1 MNELRNKEEMTSLEL
16 LEQVNFFREKE
27 YEFKAKNGTLTEAEK
42 KRGKFVELEHKDLLK
57 VIRDEFE
64 EEIGE
69 GKISPSFY
77 KAKTGN
83 GTVREYDM
91 FILTLKQAKQVL
103 LRESKFVRKAV
114 IEYIEKLEEQVKNPF
129 KNLSFQ
135 QMMIMTLQEQE
146 KIADRVDIIE
156 SKVDNEI
163 RVDNGEQRKIQKAVG
178 TRIYQRID
186 IIPQLAENKKFVFQA
201 LYRDLKDRFGVASYR
216 DIKRKDLTDCLEYIS
231 TWIEPADLR
240 IGA

>member
-1 MNELRNKEEMTSLEL
+1 MNELRNKETITSKEL

-42 KRGKFVELEHKDLLK
+42 KRGKFVELEHYDLLK

-64 EEIGE
+64 EEIGA
-69 GKISPSFY
+69 GKISVSDY
-77 KAKTGN
+77 KDSSGKKNT
-83 GTVREYDM
+83 M

-103 LRESKFVRKAV
+103 LRESKFVRKAI
-114 IEYIEKLEEQVKNPF
+114 IEYIEKLEEQVKSPF

>member
-27 YEFKAKNGTLTEAEK
+27 YEFKSKNGTLTEAEK
-42 KRGKFVELEHKDLLK
+42 KRGKFVELEHYDLLK

-64 EEIGE
+64 EEIGA
-69 GKISPSFY
+69 GKISVSDY
-77 KAKTGN
+77 KDSSGKKNT
-83 GTVREYDM
+83 M

-146 KIADRVDIIE
+146 KIADRVDKIE
-156 SKVDNEI
+156 NKVDNEI

-231 TWIEPADLR
+231 TWIEPSDLR
-240 IGA
+240 RVA

>member
-1 MNELRNKEEMTSLEL
+1 MNELRNKETITSKEL

-64 EEIGE
+64 EEIDV
-69 GKISPSFY
+69 GKISPMSY
-77 KAKTGN
+77 KDTYS
-83 GTVREYDM
+83 REQTM

-103 LRESKFVRKAV
+103 LRESKFVRKAI
-114 IEYIEKLEEQVKNPF
+114 IEYIEKLEEQFENPF

-201 LYRDLKDRFGVASYR
+201 LYRDLKDRFEVASYR

-240 IGA
+240 IVA

>member
-1 MNELRNKEEMTSLEL
+1 MNELRNKETITSKEL

-64 EEIGE
+64 EEIDE
-69 GKISPSFY
+69 GKISPMSY
-77 KAKTGN
+77 KDTYS
-83 GTVREYDM
+83 REQTM

-146 KIADRVDIIE
+146 KIADRVDIIK

-186 IIPQLAENKKFVFQA
+186 IVPQLAENKKFVFQA

-231 TWIEPADLR
+231 TWIEPVDLR
-240 IGA
+240 RVA

>member
-1 MNELRNKEEMTSLEL
+1 MNELRNKETITSKEL

-27 YEFKAKNGTLTEAEK
+27 YEFKAKNETLTEAEK
-42 KRGKFVELEHKDLLK
+42 KRGKFVELEHYDLLK

-64 EEIGE
+64 EEIGL
-69 GKISPSFY
+69 GKISESYYINSQNKEQP
-77 KAKTGN
+77 
-83 GTVREYDM
+83 M

-146 KIADRVDIIE
+146 KIADRVDKIE
-156 SKVDNEI
+156 NKVDNEI

-231 TWIEPADLR
+231 TWIEPSDLR
-240 IGA
+240 RVA

>member
-1 MNELRNKEEMTSLEL
+1 MNELRNKETITSKEL

-64 EEIGE
+64 EEIDE
-69 GKISPSFY
+69 GKISPMSY
-77 KAKTGN
+77 KDTYS
-83 GTVREYDM
+83 REQTM

-201 LYRDLKDRFGVASYR
+201 LYRDLKDIFGVASYR

-240 IGA
+240 IVA

>member
-1 MNELRNKEEMTSLEL
+1 MNELRNKETITSKEL

-64 EEIGE
+64 EEIDE
-69 GKISPSFY
+69 GKISPISY
-77 KAKTGN
+77 KDTYS
-83 GTVREYDM
+83 REQTM

-186 IIPQLAENKKFVFQA
+186 IVPQLAENKKFVFQA

-231 TWIEPADLR
+231 TWIEPVDLR
-240 IGA
+240 RVA

>member
-1 MNELRNKEEMTSLEL
+1 MNELRSKETITSKEL

-27 YEFKAKNGTLTEAEK
+27 YEFKVKNGTLTEAEK

-64 EEIGE
+64 EEIYG
-69 GKISPSFY
+69 GKISPMSY
-77 KAKTGN
+77 KDTYS
-83 GTVREYDM
+83 REQTM

-135 QMMIMTLQEQE
+135 EMMIMTLQEQE
-146 KIADRVDIIE
+146 KIADRVDKIE
-156 SKVDNEI
+156 NKVDNEI

-240 IGA
+240 IVA

>member
-1 MNELRNKEEMTSLEL
+1 MNELMVKIENVNGVLVTTSNRVAEELGVEHRHL
-16 LEQVNFFREKE
+16 LDKIDGYIDKFTKAESSALVE
-27 YEFKAKNGTLTEAEK
+27 EFY
-42 KRGKFVELEHKDLLK
+42 
-57 VIRDEFE
+57 I
-64 EEIGE
+64 
-69 GKISPSFY
+69 PSFY
-77 KAKTGN
+77 TVDGNFKKYRNYLITKKGIAQLVGGYSAAVPKAFELN
-83 GTVREYDM
+83 V
-91 FILTLKQAKQVL
+91 V
-103 LRESKFVRKAV
+103 
-114 IEYIEKLEEQVKNPF
+114 YINEFERMENYIKDNENPF

-156 SKVDNEI
+156 NKIDNEI

-231 TWIEPADLR
+231 TWIEPSDLR
-240 IGA
+240 RVA

>member
-1 MNELRNKEEMTSLEL
+1 MNELRNKETITSKEL

-27 YEFKAKNGTLTEAEK
+27 YEFKAKNETLTEAEK
-42 KRGKFVELEHKDLLK
+42 KRGKFVELEHYDLLK

-64 EEIGE
+64 EEIGL
-69 GKISPSFY
+69 GKISESYYINSQNKEQP
-77 KAKTGN
+77 
-83 GTVREYDM
+83 M

-156 SKVDNEI
+156 NKIDNEI

-186 IIPQLAENKKFVFQA
+186 IVPQLAENKKFVFQA

-231 TWIEPADLR
+231 TWIEPSDLR
-240 IGA
+240 RVA

>member
-1 MNELRNKEEMTSLEL
+1 MNELMVKIENVNGVLVTTSNRVAEELG
-16 LEQVNFFREKE
+16 V
-27 YEFKAKNGTLTEAEK
+27 
-42 KRGKFVELEHKDLLK
+42 EHKNLLVK
-57 VIRDEFE
+57 IDEYVSKFNSAESSAQFYIPYNYKDRSGKSNRNYLITKKGIAQLVGGYSAAVPKAFELNVAYINEFE
-64 EEIGE
+64 RME
-69 GKISPSFY
+69 
-77 KAKTGN
+77 N
-83 GTVREYDM
+83 
-91 FILTLKQAKQVL
+91 
-103 LRESKFVRKAV
+103 
-114 IEYIEKLEEQVKNPF
+114 YIKDNENPF

-156 SKVDNEI
+156 NKIDNEI

-186 IIPQLAENKKFVFQA
+186 IIPQLAENKKIVFQA

-231 TWIEPADLR
+231 TWIEPSDLR
-240 IGA
+240 RVA

>member
-1 MNELRNKEEMTSLEL
+1 MNELRNKETITSKEL

-27 YEFKAKNGTLTEAEK
+27 YEFKAKNETLTEAEK
-42 KRGKFVELEHKDLLK
+42 KRGKFVELEHYDLLK

-64 EEIGE
+64 EEIGL
-69 GKISPSFY
+69 GKISESYYINSQNKEQP
-77 KAKTGN
+77 
-83 GTVREYDM
+83 M

-156 SKVDNEI
+156 NKIDNEI

-231 TWIEPADLR
+231 TWIEPSDLR
-240 IGA
+240 RVA

>member
-1 MNELRNKEEMTSLEL
+1 MNELRNKETITSKEL

-27 YEFKAKNGTLTEAEK
+27 YEFKAKNGTLTETEK
-42 KRGKFVELEHKDLLK
+42 KRGKFVELEHYDLLK
-57 VIRDEFE
+57 IIRDEFE
-64 EEIGE
+64 EEIGA
-69 GKISPSFY
+69 GKISVSDY
-77 KAKTGN
+77 KDSSGKKNT
-83 GTVREYDM
+83 M

-156 SKVDNEI
+156 DKIDNEI

-186 IIPQLAENKKFVFQA
+186 IVPQLAENKKFVFQA

-231 TWIEPADLR
+231 TWIEPVDLR
-240 IGA
+240 IVA

>member
-1 MNELRNKEEMTSLEL
+1 MNELRNKETITSKEL

-42 KRGKFVELEHKDLLK
+42 KRGKFVELEHYDLLK
-57 VIRDEFE
+57 IIRDEFE
-64 EEIGE
+64 EEIGT
-69 GKISPSFY
+69 GKISVSDY
-77 KAKTGN
+77 KDSSGKKNT
-83 GTVREYDM
+83 M

-240 IGA
+240 IAV

>member
-1 MNELRNKEEMTSLEL
+1 MNEVRNKETITSKEL

-27 YEFKAKNGTLTEAEK
+27 YEFKAKNETLTEAEK
-42 KRGKFVELEHKDLLK
+42 KRGKFVELEHYDLLK

-64 EEIGE
+64 EEIGL
-69 GKISPSFY
+69 GKISESYYINSQNKEQP
-77 KAKTGN
+77 
-83 GTVREYDM
+83 M

-156 SKVDNEI
+156 NKIDNEI

-231 TWIEPADLR
+231 TWIEPSDLR
-240 IGA
+240 RVA

>member
-1 MNELRNKEEMTSLEL
+1 MNELMVKIENVNGVLVTTSNRVAEELGVEHRHL
-16 LEQVNFFREKE
+16 LDKIDGYIDKFTKAESSALVE
-27 YEFKAKNGTLTEAEK
+27 EFY
-42 KRGKFVELEHKDLLK
+42 
-57 VIRDEFE
+57 I
-64 EEIGE
+64 
-69 GKISPSFY
+69 PSFY
-77 KAKTGN
+77 TVDGNFKKYRNYLITKKGIAQLVGGYSAAVPKAFELN
-83 GTVREYDM
+83 V
-91 FILTLKQAKQVL
+91 V
-103 LRESKFVRKAV
+103 
-114 IEYIEKLEEQVKNPF
+114 YINEFERMENYIKDNENPF

-156 SKVDNEI
+156 NKIDNEI

-240 IGA
+240 RVA

>member
-1 MNELRNKEEMTSLEL
+1 MNELRNKETITSKEL

-27 YEFKAKNGTLTEAEK
+27 YEFKAKNRTLTEAEE
-42 KRGKFVELEHKDLLK
+42 KRGKFVELEHYDLLK

-64 EEIGE
+64 EEIGL
-69 GKISPSFY
+69 GKISESYYINSQNKEQP
-77 KAKTGN
+77 
-83 GTVREYDM
+83 M

-156 SKVDNEI
+156 NKIDNEI

-186 IIPQLAENKKFVFQA
+186 IIPQLAENKKIVFQA

-216 DIKRKDLTDCLEYIS
+216 DIKRKDLKDCLEYIS
-231 TWIEPADLR
+231 TWIEPSDLR
-240 IGA
+240 RVA

>member
-1 MNELRNKEEMTSLEL
+1 MNELMVKIENVNGVLVTTSNRVAEELG
-16 LEQVNFFREKE
+16 VN
-27 YEFKAKNGTLTEAEK
+27 
-42 KRGKFVELEHKDLLK
+42 HKDLLDK
-57 VIRDEFE
+57 IDGYIEKFTKAKSSALVEEFY
-64 EEIGE
+64 I
-69 GKISPSFY
+69 PSFY
-77 KAKTGN
+77 TVDGNFKKYRNYLITKKGIAQLVGGYSAAVPKAFELN
-83 GTVREYDM
+83 V
-91 FILTLKQAKQVL
+91 A
-103 LRESKFVRKAV
+103 
-114 IEYIEKLEEQVKNPF
+114 YINEFERMENYIKDNENPF

-186 IIPQLAENKKFVFQA
+186 IVPQLAENKKFVFQA

>member
-1 MNELRNKEEMTSLEL
+1 MSYKDTYSR
-16 LEQVNFFREKE
+16 EQ
-27 YEFKAKNGTLTEAEK
+27 T
-42 KRGKFVELEHKDLLK
+42 
-57 VIRDEFE
+57 
-64 EEIGE
+64 
-69 GKISPSFY
+69 
-77 KAKTGN
+77 
-83 GTVREYDM
+83 M

-240 IGA
+240 IVA

>member
-1 MNELRNKEEMTSLEL
+1 MNELRNKETITSKEL

-42 KRGKFVELEHKDLLK
+42 KRGKFVELEHYDLLK

-64 EEIGE
+64 EEIGL
-69 GKISPSFY
+69 GKISESYYINSQNKEQP
-77 KAKTGN
+77 
-83 GTVREYDM
+83 M

-135 QMMIMTLQEQE
+135 QMMIMALQEQE
-146 KIADRVDIIE
+146 KIADRVDKIE
-156 SKVDNEI
+156 NKVDNEI

>member
-1 MNELRNKEEMTSLEL
+1 MNELRNKETITSKEL

-42 KRGKFVELEHKDLLK
+42 KRGKFVELEHYDLLK
-57 VIRDEFE
+57 IIRDEFE
-64 EEIGE
+64 EEIGT
-69 GKISPSFY
+69 GKISVSDY
-77 KAKTGN
+77 KDSSGKKNT
-83 GTVREYDM
+83 M

-103 LRESKFVRKAV
+103 LRESKFVRKAI

-146 KIADRVDIIE
+146 KIADRVDKIE
-156 SKVDNEI
+156 NKVDNEI

-240 IGA
+240 IVA

>member
-1 MNELRNKEEMTSLEL
+1 MNELRNKETITSKEL

-64 EEIGE
+64 EEIDE
-69 GKISPSFY
+69 GKISPMSY
-77 KAKTGN
+77 KDTYS
-83 GTVREYDM
+83 REQTM

-146 KIADRVDIIE
+146 KIADRDIIE

-240 IGA
+240 IVA

>member
-1 MNELRNKEEMTSLEL
+1 MNELRNKESITSKEL

-64 EEIGE
+64 EEIDG
-69 GKISPSFY
+69 GKISPMSY
-77 KAKTGN
+77 KDTYS
-83 GTVREYDM
+83 REQTM

-231 TWIEPADLR
+231 TWIEPSDLR
-240 IGA
+240 KVA

>member
-1 MNELRNKEEMTSLEL
+1 MNELRNKETITSKEL

-64 EEIGE
+64 EEIDE
-69 GKISPSFY
+69 GKISPMSY
-77 KAKTGN
+77 KDTYS
-83 GTVREYDM
+83 REQTM

-186 IIPQLAENKKFVFQA
+186 IIQQLAENKKFVFQA

-240 IGA
+240 IVA

>member
-1 MNELRNKEEMTSLEL
+1 MNELRNKEEMTSKEL

-42 KRGKFVELEHKDLLK
+42 KRGKFVELEHYDLLK

-64 EEIGE
+64 EEIGL
-69 GKISPSFY
+69 GKISESYYINSQNKEQP
-77 KAKTGN
+77 
-83 GTVREYDM
+83 M

-114 IEYIEKLEEQVKNPF
+114 IEYIEKLEEQVENPF

-156 SKVDNEI
+156 NKIDNEI

-240 IGA
+240 IAV

>member
-1 MNELRNKEEMTSLEL
+1 MTIKHLVNSRCFIINRVAEELG
-16 LEQVNFFREKE
+16 V
-27 YEFKAKNGTLTEAEK
+27 
-42 KRGKFVELEHKDLLK
+42 EHKNLLVK
-57 VIRDEFE
+57 IDEYVSKFNSAESSAQFYIPHNYKDRSGKSNRNYLITKKGIAQLVGGYSAAVPKAFELNVAYINEFE
-64 EEIGE
+64 RME
-69 GKISPSFY
+69 
-77 KAKTGN
+77 N
-83 GTVREYDM
+83 
-91 FILTLKQAKQVL
+91 
-103 LRESKFVRKAV
+103 
-114 IEYIEKLEEQVKNPF
+114 YIKDNENPF

-156 SKVDNEI
+156 NKIDNEI

-231 TWIEPADLR
+231 TWIEPSDLR
-240 IGA
+240 RVA

>member
-1 MNELRNKEEMTSLEL
+1 MNELRNKETITSKEL

-64 EEIGE
+64 EEIDE
-69 GKISPSFY
+69 GKISPMSY
-77 KAKTGN
+77 KDTYS
-83 GTVREYDM
+83 REQTM

-156 SKVDNEI
+156 NKIDNEI

-240 IGA
+240 IAV

>member
-1 MNELRNKEEMTSLEL
+1 MNELRNKEEMTSKEL

-42 KRGKFVELEHKDLLK
+42 KRGKFVELEHYDLLK

-64 EEIGE
+64 EEIGL
-69 GKISPSFY
+69 GKISESYYINSQNKEQP
-77 KAKTGN
+77 
-83 GTVREYDM
+83 M

-114 IEYIEKLEEQVKNPF
+114 IEYIEKLEEQVENPF

-156 SKVDNEI
+156 NKIDNEI

-216 DIKRKDLTDCLEYIS
+216 NIKRKDLTDCLEYIS

-240 IGA
+240 IAV

>member
-1 MNELRNKEEMTSLEL
+1 MNELRNKETITSKEL

-27 YEFKAKNGTLTEAEK
+27 YEFKAKNRTLTEAEE
-42 KRGKFVELEHKDLLK
+42 KRGKFVELEHYDLLK

-64 EEIGE
+64 EEIGL
-69 GKISPSFY
+69 GKISESYYINSQNKEQP
-77 KAKTGN
+77 
-83 GTVREYDM
+83 M

-156 SKVDNEI
+156 NKIDNEI

-231 TWIEPADLR
+231 TWIEPSDLR
-240 IGA
+240 RVA

>member
-1 MNELRNKEEMTSLEL
+1 MNELRNKETITSKEL

-64 EEIGE
+64 EEIDE
-69 GKISPSFY
+69 GKISPMSY
-77 KAKTGN
+77 KDTYS
-83 GTVREYDM
+83 REQTM

-156 SKVDNEI
+156 NKIDNEI

-186 IIPQLAENKKFVFQA
+186 IVPQLAENKKFVFQA

-231 TWIEPADLR
+231 TWIEPSDLR
-240 IGA
+240 RVA

>member
-1 MNELRNKEEMTSLEL
+1 MNELRNKETITSKEL

-64 EEIGE
+64 EEIDG
-69 GKISPSFY
+69 GKISPMSY
-77 KAKTGN
+77 KDTYS
-83 GTVREYDM
+83 REQTM

-240 IGA
+240 IVA

>member
-1 MNELRNKEEMTSLEL
+1 MNELRNKETITSKEL
-16 LEQVNFFREKE
+16 LEKVNFFREKE

-64 EEIGE
+64 EEIDE
-69 GKISPSFY
+69 GKISPMSY
-77 KAKTGN
+77 KDTYS
-83 GTVREYDM
+83 REQTM

-240 IGA
+240 IVA

>member
-1 MNELRNKEEMTSLEL
+1 MNELRNKETITSKEL

-27 YEFKAKNGTLTEAEK
+27 YEFKSKNGTLTEAEK
-42 KRGKFVELEHKDLLK
+42 KRGKFVELEHYDLLK

-64 EEIGE
+64 EEIGA
-69 GKISPSFY
+69 GKISVSDY
-77 KAKTGN
+77 KDSSGKKNT
-83 GTVREYDM
+83 M

-146 KIADRVDIIE
+146 KIADRVDKIE
-156 SKVDNEI
+156 NKVDNEI

-240 IGA
+240 IVA